1 MIKRL
6 NFYLR
11 HSLTDLRV
19 NGQRTFFALLC
30 IAAGVAAIVSLQTLA
45 VMIQTTLTDNLQE
58 SNRGD
63 VVYRAGGQMR
73 RMSEDVSQDGVE
85 AGILGEDTTNFLGME
100 NTEYYF
106 TLDGYEQMKAWLDE
120 TYPGQ
125 ATLTYRQRLSDEI
138 GQFFGTGRGTTVTD
152 PVTGN
157 SSAQASAI
165 LIEPA
170 VYPFYG
176 EVIAEDG
183 RSLSELITAPEHI
196 VLGDQI
202 ARNLGAEVG
211 STVMLNGSDAEFT
224 VTGIVEAGQE
234 IKNVGQDALLG
245 IFGFYY
251 LSNDAIELFDD
262 PTTRISSI
270 YVRLADPLQL
280 DVIDPAFQT
289 EFPYFISTDTE
300 DLRQNYTAL
309 SDSIDQLVTVMGLVS
324 LLIGSIGIVNTMQVI
339 VRRRTLEVGVLKTL
353 GLQANQITLL
363 FMTEALIMGV
373 IGSLAGI
380 VLGWAATFFIRG
392 AAEQLFATEL
402 PFVLAAEPAITGFV
416 IGVIVTLVF
425 GFLPTLTAGLV
436 RPNVVLR
443 PSETFIP
450 RAGLIRVLLV
460 LVLIIVVMALLT
472 QGILGGFRNAITVVG
487 AAFFIAGIFYVML
500 SILIWVIG
508 RFFPAFGIVDL
519 KISLR
524 QMLAGRSRAAVTL
537 LALVVGVFSLS
548 LITLMAES
556 INNLLRFAL
565 TEASGGNVAIFA
577 SNPNQIEQIET
588 ILSDVEGIES
598 YSVSRAYTLTLTGMR
613 EGETVLS
620 PDEIRERLNANRAEI
635 FPFGGPRVQE
645 MSEDEN
651 GEVVVTDL
659 PEEER
664 GPDLFQLFSSQ
675 IGGVDARDLDQ
686 LPTRN
691 FSAGRQLNAQ
701 DAGQPVMVVTE
712 NAFTRAAGLNVGD
725 VLLFRLGEEDA
736 PNAESFEFEVVGL
749 AQESLTGGGF
759 EGQNYAP
766 VDAFPEGS
774 APNNVIVMVNV
785 AEEQIAAVRRELAA
799 VRGAFVLETSVI
811 TKLVEALLGTFIAFP
826 TMVALLG
833 LVVGGV
839 VIANSVALTTME
851 RRREIAI
858 MKSVGL
864 QRERVLLMI
873 LLENGILG
881 FIGGLIGVG
890 IGLLGLLI
898 IMSSGSIPTSTIPFG
913 TAFILMMICVGVAL
927 VAALTSAWSAS
938 GEKPLN
944 VLRYE

>member
-1 MIKRL
+1 MFKRL

-63 VVYRAGGQMR
+63 VVYRASGQMR
-73 RMSEDVSQDGVE
+73 RMSEEASQAGVDE
-85 AGILGEDTTNFLGME
+85 GILGENTTNFLGME

-106 TLDGYEQMKAWLDE
+106 TRDGYAQMAAWLDE

-152 PVTGN
+152 PATGN
-157 SSAQASAI
+157 SSSQASAI
-165 LIEPA
+165 LIDPA

-176 EVIAEDG
+176 QVVAEDG
-183 RSLSELITAPEHI
+183 RPLSELITAPDQI

-202 ARNLGAEVG
+202 ARNLGAEIG
-211 STVMLNGSDAEFT
+211 STVTLNGSDAEFT
-224 VTGIVEAGQE
+224 VTGIVDAGQE

-251 LSNDAIELFDD
+251 LSNEAIELFDD
-262 PTTRISSI
+262 PATRISTI
-270 YVRLADPLQL
+270 YVRLADPSRL
-280 DVIDPAFQT
+280 DEIDPAFQT
-289 EFPYFISTDTE
+289 QYPYFISTDTE

-363 FMTEALIMGV
+363 FMTEAFIMGV

-380 VLGWAATFFIRG
+380 VLGWAATFIIRG

-402 PFVLAAEPAITGFV
+402 PFVLALEPAVTGFV

-443 PSETFIP
+443 PTETFIP
-450 RAGLIRVLLV
+450 RAGIFRVLLV
-460 LVLIIVVMALLT
+460 LILIIVVMALVT

-500 SILIWVIG
+500 SVLIWVIG
-508 RFFPAFGIVDL
+508 RFFPSLGIVDL

-588 ILSDVEGIES
+588 ILGGVDGVES

-620 PDEIRERLNANRAEI
+620 PDDLRERLNANRAEI

-645 MSEDEN
+645 MTEGED
-651 GEVVVTDL
+651 GEVIVTDL
-659 PEEER
+659 PEER

-675 IGGVDARDLDQ
+675 IGGIDARNLNQ

-691 FSAGRQLNAQ
+691 FSSGRQLNAE

-712 NAFTRAAGLNVGD
+712 NAFTRAAGVSVGD
-725 VLLFRLGEEDA
+725 VLLFQLGEEST
-736 PNAESFEFEVVGL
+736 PNAQAFEFEVVGL

-774 APNNVIVMVNV
+774 APNRVTVMVNV
-785 AEEQIAAVRRELAA
+785 VEEQLPALRRELAA
-799 VRGAFVLETSVI
+799 VRGAFVLETAVI

-898 IMSSGSIPTSTIPFG
+898 IMSSGSIPSSTIPFG

>member
-1 MIKRL
+1 
-6 NFYLR
+6 
-11 HSLTDLRV
+11 
-19 NGQRTFFALLC
+19 
-30 IAAGVAAIVSLQTLA
+30 
-45 VMIQTTLTDNLQE
+45 
-58 SNRGD
+58 
-63 VVYRAGGQMR
+63 
-73 RMSEDVSQDGVE
+73 
-85 AGILGEDTTNFLGME
+85 
-100 NTEYYF
+100 
-106 TLDGYEQMKAWLDE
+106 
-120 TYPGQ
+120 
-125 ATLTYRQRLSDEI
+125 
-138 GQFFGTGRGTTVTD
+138 VT
-152 PVTGN
+152 
-157 SSAQASAI
+157 
-165 LIEPA
+165 
-170 VYPFYG
+170 
-176 EVIAEDG
+176 
-183 RSLSELITAPEHI
+183 
-196 VLGDQI
+196 
-202 ARNLGAEVG
+202 
-211 STVMLNGSDAEFT
+211 LNGSDAEFT
-224 VTGIVEAGQE
+224 VTGIVDAGQE

-262 PTTRISSI
+262 PTTRISMI
-270 YVRLADPLQL
+270 YVQLADPARL
-280 DVIDPAFQT
+280 DEIDPAFQT
-289 EFPYFISTDTE
+289 AYPYFISTDTE

-380 VLGWAATFFIRG
+380 VLGWAATFFIRS

-402 PFVLAAEPAITGFV
+402 PFVLALEPAVTGFV

-443 PSETFIP
+443 PTETFIP
-450 RAGLIRVLLV
+450 RAGIIRVLLV
-460 LVLIIVVMALLT
+460 LVLIIVVMALVT
-472 QGILGGFRNAITVVG
+472 QGILGGFQNAITVVG

-500 SILIWVIG
+500 SVLIWVIG
-508 RFFPAFGIVDL
+508 RFFPSLGIVDL

-588 ILSDVEGIES
+588 ILGGVDGVES
-598 YSVSRAYTLTLTGMR
+598 YSVSRAYTLNLTGMR

-651 GEVVVTDL
+651 GEVVVTDQ
-659 PEEER
+659 PESR

-675 IGGVDARDLDQ
+675 IGGVDARDLDK
-686 LPTRN
+686 LPERN
-691 FSAGRQLNAQ
+691 FSAGRQLNAA

-725 VLLFRLGEEDA
+725 VLLFRIGEEGA
-736 PNAESFEFEVVGL
+736 PNVETFEFEVVGL

-766 VDAFPEGS
+766 VDSFPEGS

-785 AEEQIAAVRRELAA
+785 VEEQLPALRRELSA
-799 VRGAFVLETSVI
+799 VRGAFVLETAVI

-898 IMSSGSIPTSTIPFG
+898 IMSTGSIPSSTIPFG

>member
-1 MIKRL
+1 MFKRL

-63 VVYRAGGQMR
+63 VVYRASGQMR
-73 RMSEDVSQDGVE
+73 RMSEEASQAGVDE
-85 AGILGEDTTNFLGME
+85 GILGENTTNFLGME

-106 TLDGYEQMKAWLDE
+106 TRDGYEQMAAWLDE

-152 PVTGN
+152 PATGN
-157 SSAQASAI
+157 SSSQASAI
-165 LIEPA
+165 LIDPA

-176 EVIAEDG
+176 QVVAEDG
-183 RSLSELITAPEHI
+183 RPLSELITAPDQI

-202 ARNLGAEVG
+202 ARNLGAEIG
-211 STVMLNGSDAEFT
+211 STVTLNGSDAEFT
-224 VTGIVEAGQE
+224 VTGIVDAGQE

-251 LSNDAIELFDD
+251 LSNEAIELFDD
-262 PTTRISSI
+262 PATRISTI
-270 YVRLADPLQL
+270 YVRLADPSRL
-280 DVIDPAFQT
+280 DEIDPAFQT
-289 EFPYFISTDTE
+289 QYPYFISTDTE

-339 VRRRTLEVGVLKTL
+339 VRRRTLEVGVLKTI

-363 FMTEALIMGV
+363 FMTEAFIMGV

-380 VLGWAATFFIRG
+380 VLGWAATFIIRG

-402 PFVLAAEPAITGFV
+402 PFVLALEPAVTGFV

-443 PSETFIP
+443 PTETFIP
-450 RAGLIRVLLV
+450 RAGIFRVLLV
-460 LVLIIVVMALLT
+460 LILIIVVMALVT

-500 SILIWVIG
+500 SVLIWVIG
-508 RFFPAFGIVDL
+508 RFFPSLGIVDL

-588 ILSDVEGIES
+588 ILGGVDGVES

-620 PDEIRERLNANRAEI
+620 PDDLRERLNANRAEI

-645 MSEDEN
+645 MTEGED
-651 GEVVVTDL
+651 GDVIVTDL
-659 PEEER
+659 PEER

-675 IGGVDARDLDQ
+675 IGGIDARNLNQ

-691 FSAGRQLNAQ
+691 FSSGRQLNAE

-712 NAFTRAAGLNVGD
+712 NAFPRAAGVSVGD
-725 VLLFRLGEEDA
+725 VLLFQLGEESK
-736 PNAESFEFEVVGL
+736 PNAQAFEFGVVGL

-774 APNNVIVMVNV
+774 APNRVTVMVNV
-785 AEEQIAAVRRELAA
+785 VEEQLPALRRELAA
-799 VRGAFVLETSVI
+799 VRGAFVLETAVI

-898 IMSSGSIPTSTIPFG
+898 IMSSGSIPSSTIPFG

>member
-1 MIKRL
+1 MFKRL

-63 VVYRAGGQMR
+63 VVYRTGGMR
-73 RMSEDVSQDGVE
+73 VTTADATLEGVE
-85 AGILGEDTTNFLGME
+85 AGILGEDSTNFLGME
-100 NTEYYF
+100 STAYYF
-106 TLDGYEQMKAWLDE
+106 TLDGYKQMAEWLDE
-120 TYPGQ
+120 TYPAQ
-125 ATLTYRQRLSDEI
+125 ITLTYRQRLSDEI

-152 PVTGN
+152 PATGN

-165 LIEPA
+165 LIDPE

-183 RSLSELITAPEHI
+183 RRLSELITAPEHI

-202 ARNLGAEVG
+202 ARNIGADVG
-211 STVMLNGSDAEFT
+211 STVLLNGSDTPFT
-224 VTGIVEAGQE
+224 VTGIVDAGQE

-251 LSNDAIELFDD
+251 LSNEAIELFDD
-262 PTTRISSI
+262 PTTRISMI
-270 YVRLADPLQL
+270 YMRLADPTRL
-280 DVIDPAFQT
+280 DEIDTAFQT
-289 EFPYFISTDTE
+289 EYPFFLSTDTE
-300 DLRQNYTAL
+300 DLRRNYTAL

-373 IGSLAGI
+373 VGSLAGI
-380 VLGWAATFFIRG
+380 VLGWAATFVIRG
-392 AAEQLFATEL
+392 AAEQVFATEL
-402 PFVLAAEPAITGFV
+402 PFVLAFEPAITGFV

-443 PSETFIP
+443 PTETFIP
-450 RAGLIRVLLV
+450 RAGIFRVLLV
-460 LVLIIVVMALLT
+460 LILIIVVMALVT

-500 SILIWVIG
+500 SVLIWVIG
-508 RFFPAFGIVDL
+508 RFFPSLGIVDL
-519 KISLR
+519 KLSLR

-537 LALVVGVFSLS
+537 LALVIGVFSLS

-577 SNPNQIEQIET
+577 SSPNQINQIET
-588 ILSDVEGIES
+588 ILNGVDGVES
-598 YSVSRAYTLTLTGMR
+598 YAVSRAYTLTLTGMR

-620 PDEIRERLNANRAEI
+620 PDDIRARLNANRDEI

-645 MSEDEN
+645 TTVGED
-651 GEVVVTDL
+651 GEVTVTEL
-659 PEEER
+659 PEER

-675 IGGVDARDLDQ
+675 LGGVDARDLDQ
-686 LPTRN
+686 LPQRN
-691 FSAGRQLNAQ
+691 FTAGRQLNAN

-712 NAFTRAAGLNVGD
+712 NAFTKAAGLNVGD
-725 VLLFRLGEEDA
+725 VLLFRLGEAGA
-736 PNAESFEFEVVGL
+736 PNAETFEFEVVGL
-749 AQESLTGGGF
+749 TQESLTGGGF
-759 EGQNYAP
+759 DGQNYAP

-774 APNNVIVMVNV
+774 APNRVTVMVNV
-785 AEEQIAAVRRELAA
+785 VEEQLPALRRELAA
-799 VRGAFVLETSVI
+799 VRGAFVLETAVI

-898 IMSSGSIPTSTIPFG
+898 IMSTGSIPSSTIPFG